1 MFVTEFI
8 TNYIYIC
15 TLYRELYT
23 GDIYCIMCVY
33 ELYSVL
39 LSREVVCICY
49 VCILAYNYIFH
60 YRWFSLS
67 GLFCR
72 LHCTRA
78 GRIERPRMIIVSGLT
93 RHVSLIAGL
102 FTASDRNLHWAGL
115 EWEYKCGIHKHMNK
129 ITSSVRKTSM
139 HVKSPT
145 RSAFAN
151 TRPHASA
158 VLEVDRFTTQ
168 LLSLKVSN
176 DREEG
181 GGVLKEFLVTEHRIW
196 SLVVGAGGRAI

>member
-1 MFVTEFI
+1 MTFPAVWKHIPTFSLFYSLYSMTESKLSYWLYLHTMFVTECI

-49 VCILAYNYIFH
+49 VYILAYNYIFH

-72 LHCTRA
+72 LHRTRA

-93 RHVSLIAGL
+93 RHVSLIHGKWQKL
-102 FTASDRNLHWAGL
+102 TLG
-115 EWEYKCGIHKHMNK
+115 G
-129 ITSSVRKTSM
+129 
-139 HVKSPT
+139 PGT
-145 RSAFAN
+145 R
-151 TRPHASA
+151 
-158 VLEVDRFTTQ
+158 
-168 LLSLKVSN
+168 
-176 DREEG
+176 
-181 GGVLKEFLVTEHRIW
+181 I
-196 SLVVGAGGRAI
+196 